1 MAKSGLPILTA
12 SGVQL
17 FQLEVP
23 GGAVGL
29 SPESAFRHFVQLA
42 LLKLDFLDRGRRA
55 AERGRPLVDVRAWM
69 PEGIADSADEGDD
82 GEVAE
87 DEPESEA
94 SSAHRGRPPLN
105 LILYGPPGTG
115 KTDHLLTGLAPRFT
129 KTELA
134 KAPRSQIFRGGKSWR
149 SPWRIWAARPMSKP
163 RRSSVAQSQIR
174 RAGHPHEA
182 EPDRVGAAP
191 AAHGGV
197 ERSSQV
203 FAALRHAA
211 L

>member
-115 KTDHLLTGLAPRFT
+115 KTYHLLTGLAPRFT
-129 KTELA
+129 NTELA
-134 KAPRSQIFRGGKSWR
+134 KAPSQNAQWAAALADFPWWQVVALALEDLGGKAHVETSSLIR
-149 SPWRIWAARPMSKP
+149 GSKP
-163 RRSSVAQSQIR
+163 NTPR
-174 RAGHPHEA
+174 RASP
-182 EPDRVGAAP
+182 
-191 AAHGGV
+191 
-197 ERSSQV
+197 RS
-203 FAALRHAA
+203 
-211 L
+211 